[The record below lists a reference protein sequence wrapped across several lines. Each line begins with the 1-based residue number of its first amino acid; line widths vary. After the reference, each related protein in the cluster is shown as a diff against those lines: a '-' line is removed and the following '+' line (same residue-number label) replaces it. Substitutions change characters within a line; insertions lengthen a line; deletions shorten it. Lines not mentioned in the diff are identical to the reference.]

1 MNEPILDYNYFL
13 YRVYLV
19 DPLKKVKSGEEKT
32 SKSVEKITTNSVN
45 YEVLDISR
53 NGTYGNKKQYGV
65 FSHASNDSRTKLHRS
80 KLCRG

>member
-32 SKSVEKITTNSVN
+32 TTNSVN